1 MVCVGCVYCLC
12 ACGLCAVCCVFSV
25 CMCLWCGVVGGWKY
39 MALRTAL
46 ALKFRSSIGGLVYY
60 DVEPR

>member
-1 MVCVGCVYCLC
+1 VCVCVC
-12 ACGLCAVCCVFSV
+12 VCVCV
-25 CMCLWCGVVGGWKY
+25 WKY

-46 ALKFRSSIGGLVYY
+46 ALKFRSFIGGLVYY